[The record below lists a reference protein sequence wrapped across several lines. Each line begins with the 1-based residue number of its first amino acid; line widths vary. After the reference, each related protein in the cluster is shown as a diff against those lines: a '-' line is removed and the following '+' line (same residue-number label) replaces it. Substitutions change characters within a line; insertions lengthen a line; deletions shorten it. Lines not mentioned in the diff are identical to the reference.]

1 MEQEQRALAMLGLAA
16 LAALGILAWQRWPL
30 DVTRAAVLSERS
42 ELKGGTAR
50 WDRALEDARRLDVNA
65 ADAAAL
71 ERLPEV
77 GPALAWRIVDDRRLH
92 GRFHD
97 PEELMRVK
105 GIGPKTLGTL
115 KEYIAVNE

>member
-16 LAALGILAWQRWPL
+16 LAALSILAWRRSPL
-30 DVTRAAVLSERS
+30 TIASAPTSAQA
-42 ELKGGTAR
+42 AR
-50 WDRALEDARRLDVNA
+50 WEQALQEARRLDVNA
-65 ADAAAL
+65 AGAAAL

-105 GIGPKTLGTL
+105 GIGPKTLDTL
-115 KEYIAVNE
+115 KEHITVDE